1 MKVCFITDF
10 FFGLYKSIMEDEILD
25 KLQKIFQLFFKDNNL
40 QISINTTAKDIVLWD
55 SFHHIQLIAVVEDQ
69 FKIKFSVF
77 ELADLNNVGD
87 LVNCIQE

>member
-1 MKVCFITDF
+1 L
-10 FFGLYKSIMEDEILD
+10 GLYKSIMEHEILD
-25 KLQKIFQLFFKDNNL
+25 QLQKIFQLFFKDNNL
-40 QISINTTAKDIVLWD
+40 RISINTTAKDIVLWD

-87 LVNCIQE
+87 LVNCIQHKLA